1 MVGRPKRQVS
11 GNRQP
16 AGGVALES
24 SSSLDSRDDRRRREA
39 VRRSLAAA
47 PEAAAKAREREARS
61 VAIEKAYVHDVY
73 EQISH
78 QVFGNGVGSRGWPKV
93 KQFVQD
99 LEPGSIMCDV
109 GESLDYIFFIS
120 SENFNVA

>member
-16 AGGVALES
+16 ASGGVALES

-109 GESLDYIFFIS
+109 GE
-120 SENFNVA
+120 

>member
-1 MVGRPKRQVS
+1 MQVS
-11 GNRQP
+11 
-16 AGGVALES
+16 
-24 SSSLDSRDDRRRREA
+24 RREE
-39 VRRSLAAA
+39 VRRSLAAPC
-47 PEAAAKAREREARS
+47 PEGSAALARAKDREARS

-78 QVFGNGVGSRGWPKV
+78 QVFNNDSRANRGWPKV

-109 GESLDYIFFIS
+109 GKQCPFFS
-120 SENFNVA
+120 FHVSPYAVV